1 LLKHGITNGMDDT
14 IIKGLFQQLNTAE
27 ADHFVQKLQ
36 NIMME
41 WDGRCIGENK
51 SAGAV
56 LKMATSGRGQLT
68 LTTIRIGPL
77 RD

>member
-1 LLKHGITNGMDDT
+1 LLFVKTWDYEQNGWYHH
-14 IIKGLFQQLNTAE
+14 KGSFQQLSAAE

-41 WDGRCIGENK
+41 WDGRCIGESK

-56 LKMATSGRGQLT
+56 
-68 LTTIRIGPL
+68 
-77 RD
+77 